1 MKIRTIV
8 IFAAAVFAGALG
20 GSLIGPR
27 PAEAVA
33 REIIDLQRDVTTLLQ
48 GQKDM
53 TTQITQ
59 DHTVLKTLV
68 EQASDNV
75 GKLNATMG
83 TVQKSVQDVQANSG
97 ARLDTMSTQ
106 VQGLSDNLEEIKS
119 RLGKLNQQLV
129 DLQSA
134 VQSIDAKVSG
144 SAPAST
150 APGISPRPSNDGIA
164 APPAASNSASPS
176 AGASPAPSAD
186 MLYSNGLRD
195 ITSGKYDL
203 ARQEFLD
210 YLKYYGDT
218 DLASNAQFYL
228 GEIAYHQKQYQD
240 AVAEYDKVL
249 TLYPKG
255 FKIEPARLKK
265 GMALIELGQKP
276 AGIRELREVIRR
288 YPGTEEERVAR
299 AKLKELG
306 VSATA
311 AN

>member
-1 MKIRTIV
+1 MRIRNIV
-8 IFAAAVFAGALG
+8 VFAAAVFAGALG
-20 GSLIGPR
+20 GSIIGPR

-33 REIIDLQRDVTTLLQ
+33 REIIDLQRDVTSLLQ

-53 TTQITQ
+53 STQITQ

-83 TVQKSVQDVQANSG
+83 SVQKSVQDVQANSG

-134 VQSIDAKVSG
+134 VQGIDAKVSG
-144 SAPAST
+144 SAPSNT
-150 APGISPRPSNDGIA
+150 APANATPTASSVGS
-164 APPAASNSASPS
+164 APPASSA
-176 AGASPAPSAD
+176 ASPAPSAD

-203 ARQEFLD
+203 ARQEFQD
-210 YLKYYGDT
+210 YLKYYSET

-240 AVAEYDKVL
+240 AVAQYDKVL
-249 TLYPKG
+249 TVYPKS
-255 FKIEPARLKK
+255 FKLAPARLKK
-265 GMALIELGQKP
+265 GMALIELGQKTS
-276 AGIRELREVIRR
+276 GVRELREVVRR
-288 YPGTEEERVAR
+288 YPGTEEERAAR

-306 VSATA
+306 VSVVATR
-311 AN
+311 

>member
-48 GQKDM
+48 GQKDLS
-53 TTQITQ
+53 TQLNT

-75 GKLNATMG
+75 GRLNATMG
-83 TVQKSVQDVQANSG
+83 SVQKSVQDVQANSG

-144 SAPAST
+144 SAPAG
-150 APGISPRPSNDGIA
+150 GIPSKPAAGNDA
-164 APPAASNSASPS
+164 TSAPPAASNT
-176 AGASPAPSAD
+176 ASPAPSAD

-210 YLKYYGDT
+210 YLKYYGTT

-249 TLYPKG
+249 TIYPKS
-255 FKIEPARLKK
+255 FKLAPARLKK
-265 GMALIELGQKP
+265 GMALIELGQKTP
-276 AGIRELREVIRR
+276 GIRELREVVRR
-288 YPGTEEERVAR
+288 YPGTEEERSAR

-306 VSATA
+306 VA
-311 AN
+311 AVVG